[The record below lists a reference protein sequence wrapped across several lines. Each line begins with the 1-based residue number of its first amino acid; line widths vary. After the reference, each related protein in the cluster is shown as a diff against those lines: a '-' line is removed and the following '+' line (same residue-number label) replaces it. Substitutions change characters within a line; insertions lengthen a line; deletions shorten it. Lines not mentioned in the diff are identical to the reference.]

1 MVICPLH
8 SAQTLPFKNFHH
20 SLDLVGFWSS
30 LACRM
35 RPNLPSLQ
43 GKNALVTGSAHG
55 IGEGIARLYA
65 EQGARVLLTDKEENA
80 GRNVASSIQ
89 NAGGTAEFLRCNIGA
104 KDNIDQLMRYTREHL
119 GQIDILV
126 NNAFYWNFKPF
137 EDQTWKDLR
146 SFAMVNM
153 VGTTYITQQVLRT
166 MRNRVRGAVIF
177 ISSIHEETVRRLH
190 PPYSMGKGGIRMLV
204 RELAVEYGPHGI
216 RVNAIAPGH
225 IETDKAER
233 TDNPYIPLGGTS
245 GLPEDI
251 AKLAVVLASEEV
263 SGHVTGVSIPVDGG
277 ERLYGEW
284 VDRLKPGS

>member
-1 MVICPLH
+1 
-8 SAQTLPFKNFHH
+8 
-20 SLDLVGFWSS
+20 
-30 LACRM
+30 M

-65 EQGARVLLTDKEENA
+65 EQGARVLLTDKDENT
-80 GRNVASSIQ
+80 GQSVTTDIQ
-89 NAGGTAEFLRCNIGA
+89 NAGGVAEFQQCNIGV
-104 KDNIDQLMRYTREHL
+104 KDDIDRLVRYAREHL

-126 NNAFYWNFKPF
+126 NNAFFWNFKTF
-137 EDQTWKDLR
+137 EDQKWNDLR

-153 VGTTYITQQVLRT
+153 VGTTYLTQQVLQT
-166 MRNRVRGAVIF
+166 MRDRVQGAVIF
-177 ISSIHEETVRRLH
+177 ISSIHEENVRRLH

-204 RELAVEYGPHGI
+204 RELAVEYGPRGI

-225 IETDKAER
+225 VETEKEER
-233 TDNPYIPLGGTS
+233 TDNPYIPLGGKS
-245 GLPEDI
+245 ALPEDI

-263 SGHVTGVSIPVDGG
+263 SGHITGVSIPVDGG

-284 VDRLKPGS
+284 VDRLKPGN

>member
-1 MVICPLH
+1 M
-8 SAQTLPFKNFHH
+8 
-20 SLDLVGFWSS
+20 G
-30 LACRM
+30 RM
-35 RPNLPSLQ
+35 RSNIPRLE
-43 GKNALVTGSAHG
+43 GKNAVVTGSGHG

-65 EQGARVLLTDKEENA
+65 EQGARVLLTDKEEDAGNA
-80 GRNVASSIQ
+80 VTASIRN
-89 NAGGTAEFLRCNIGA
+89 NGGAAEFLKCNIGV
-104 KDNIDQLMRYTREHL
+104 KEDIDQLVQYAREQF

-137 EDQTWKDLR
+137 EKQQWEDLC

-153 VGTTYITQQVLRT
+153 VGTTYLTQQVIRT
-166 MRNRVRGAVIF
+166 MRERLKGTVIF

-190 PPYSMGKGGIRMLV
+190 PPYSMGKGGIKMLV

-225 IETDKAER
+225 VETETGEPA
-233 TDNPYIPLGGTS
+233 DNPYIPLGGKS
-245 GLPEDI
+245 ALPEDI

-263 SGHVTGVSIPVDGG
+263 SGHITGVSIPVDGG

-284 VDRLKPGS
+284 VSRMPPGTS

>member
-1 MVICPLH
+1 
-8 SAQTLPFKNFHH
+8 
-20 SLDLVGFWSS
+20 
-30 LACRM
+30 M
-35 RPNLPSLQ
+35 RPNLPSLE

-80 GRNVASSIQ
+80 GNAVTSSIRS
-89 NAGGTAEFLRCNIGA
+89 AGGAAEFLECDIGL
-104 KDNIDQLMRYTREHL
+104 KDDIDQLVRYVREQF
-119 GQIDILV
+119 GQIDTLV

-137 EDQTWKDLR
+137 EKQEWEDLR

-153 VGTTYITQQVLRT
+153 VGTTYLTQQVIRT
-166 MRNRVRGAVIF
+166 MRERLRGAVIF

-190 PPYSMGKGGIRMLV
+190 PPYSMGKGGIKMLV

-225 IETDKAER
+225 VETETGAPA
-233 TDNPYIPLGGTS
+233 DNPYIPLGGKS
-245 GLPEDI
+245 ALPEDI

-263 SGHVTGVSIPVDGG
+263 SGRITGVSIPVDGG

-284 VDRLKPGS
+284 VARMPPGTS